1 MESPKPAIKPY
12 TASAV
17 ATPKPEIIPDFQF
30 LLTVLWIH
38 NIPIGPRGMET
49 EKPHAIPVQS
59 KPISI
64 RTKIEE
70 KIIYLCLIRISID
83 NA

>member
-1 MESPKPAIKPY
+1 MDRPKPATKPY

-30 LLTVLWIH
+30 LLTVLCIH
-38 NIPIGPRGMET
+38 NIPIGPRGIET

-59 KPISI
+59 KLIFI
-64 RTKIEE
+64 ETKIDE
-70 KIIYLCLIRISID
+70 KTI
-83 NA
+83 